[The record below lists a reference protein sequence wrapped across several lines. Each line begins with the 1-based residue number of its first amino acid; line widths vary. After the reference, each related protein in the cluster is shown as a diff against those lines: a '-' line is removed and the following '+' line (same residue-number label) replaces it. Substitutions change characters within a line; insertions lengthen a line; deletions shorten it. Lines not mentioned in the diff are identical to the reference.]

1 MMHGFRKW
9 FGLLWVITL
18 WVLPWQSAL
27 SQNAPVRSKVGDTEF
42 SVSAFPL
49 YQYDTDLEGGGD
61 YSVNRYFFRFDAG
74 RQMTAD
80 IKSGIG
86 LSYDYEDWDFT
97 GASGFRGVPWSDIHR
112 TGIDLSFQH
121 TGIKDWTFIVL
132 PSLESARES
141 GADWG
146 ESFQIGAVLA
156 ASYRFS
162 SELILGLGAG
172 LFTGLEETQG
182 FPLVVIRW
190 QISDRLMLTNPFRPG
205 PTGPAGLELIYAID
219 KSREVAAGSAWR
231 SFRFRLDDQGL
242 APEGIGEVN
251 LVPTWARFTWRIDRR
266 LALDFYAGMSLDG
279 DLKIEDRNGN
289 EIGTVDQDTALFGAL
304 NVSFRF

>member
-1 MMHGFRKW
+1 
-9 FGLLWVITL
+9 
-18 WVLPWQSAL
+18 
-27 SQNAPVRSKVGDTEF
+27 
-42 SVSAFPL
+42 
-49 YQYDTDLEGGGD
+49 
-61 YSVNRYFFRFDAG
+61 
-74 RQMTAD
+74 
-80 IKSGIG
+80 
-86 LSYDYEDWDFT
+86 
-97 GASGFRGVPWSDIHR
+97 
-112 TGIDLSFQH
+112 
-121 TGIKDWTFIVL
+121 
-132 PSLESARES
+132 
-141 GADWG
+141 
-146 ESFQIGAVLA
+146 
-156 ASYRFS
+156 
-162 SELILGLGAG
+162 
-172 LFTGLEETQG
+172 
-182 FPLVVIRW
+182 
-190 QISDRLMLTNPFRPG
+190 MLTNPFRPG